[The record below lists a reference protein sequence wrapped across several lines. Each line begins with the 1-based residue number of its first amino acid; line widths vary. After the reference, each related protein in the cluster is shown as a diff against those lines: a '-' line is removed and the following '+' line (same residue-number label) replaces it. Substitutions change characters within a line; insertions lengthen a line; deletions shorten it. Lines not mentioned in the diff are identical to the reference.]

1 MLKKLLLLG
10 VIAAAVFSGYSFYQY
25 ITKKINP
32 RQSFTHFIF
41 FMLLNLLGIFIVVF
55 VFSFLVIHFK
65 EFFFSP

>member
-1 MLKKLLLLG
+1 MLKKFLLLG

-25 ITKKINP
+25 INKKINP